1 MIELRSKLDQL
12 IRDGYEILYL
22 DEAIFS
28 FNTFNGRV
36 WSHANNNFEVFE
48 HQTAIKTQALLA
60 AISLE

>member
-1 MIELRSKLDQL
+1 LDSKLDEL
-12 IRDGYEILYL
+12 ISEGYKILYL

-36 WSHANNNFEVFE
+36 WSHAKNNFEVLE

-60 AISLE
+60 AVSLE

>member
-1 MIELRSKLDQL
+1 VIELNSKLDGL

-36 WSHANNNFEVFE
+36 WSHPKTNFEVLE

-60 AISLE
+60 AISL

>member
-1 MIELRSKLDQL
+1 MIQLHSKLEEL

-36 WSHANNNFEVFE
+36 WSHANNNFEVLE

>member
-1 MIELRSKLDQL
+1 VIELHKKLDGL

-36 WSHANNNFEVFE
+36 WTHANTNFEVLE
-48 HQTAIKTQALLA
+48 HQTAIKT
-60 AISLE
+60 